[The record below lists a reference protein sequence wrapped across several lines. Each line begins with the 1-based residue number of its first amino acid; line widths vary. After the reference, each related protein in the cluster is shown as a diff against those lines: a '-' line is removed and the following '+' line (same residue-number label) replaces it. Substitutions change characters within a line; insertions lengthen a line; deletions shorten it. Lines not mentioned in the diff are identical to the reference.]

1 MASSDLKRFVIP
13 GALVVGGITA
23 GSMLAPVAFASAEED
38 TTDTSESTD
47 STDTTDQTDD
57 SSDDGSSDRFR
68 RGHRHLDHHP
78 VAEELTETLDMTV
91 EELRA
96 AFAEGK
102 SLADVAAEQ
111 GVPVAELEAAL
122 LEAAT
127 ERIDEAVA
135 ADRIDADRAAEL
147 KEGLADRI
155 REMVNREPGD
165 GFGRGRGRLFGGGG
179 GGEVAEF
186 LGLTTD
192 ELRAAFVDG
201 QTLAEVAEAQGIS
214 EDELVAFLLEQ
225 LEERLD
231 QAVENGRLDADD
243 VDEKLADAAERI
255 EEHINAEPGDRPQG
269 FGDGFRR
276 GHGHRGH
283 HGDDGDI
290 DGPDSDDSS
299 TESGDTDT
307 DGETVE
313 SSVDV

>member
-1 MASSDLKRFVIP
+1 MASSDLKRFMIP

-38 TTDTSESTD
+38 TSDTSESTD
-47 STDTTDQTDD
+47 STDTAEQTTDSSDDD
-57 SSDDGSSDRFR
+57 SSDRVR
-68 RGHRHLDHHP
+68 RGRHRHLDHHP

-91 EELRA
+91 AELRA

-102 SLADVAAEQ
+102 SLADIAAEQ

-127 ERIDEAVA
+127 ERIDEALA

-155 REMVNREPGD
+155 SEMVNREPGE
-165 GFGRGRGRLFGGGG
+165 GFGRGRGRGFGGAG

-192 ELRAAFVDG
+192 ELRAAFADG
-201 QTLAEVAEAQGIS
+201 QTLAEVAEAQGVS

-231 QAVENGRLDADD
+231 QAVENGRLDADE
-243 VDEKLADAAERI
+243 VEEKLADAAERI
-255 EEHINAEPGDRPQG
+255 EEHINAEPGDRPEG
-269 FGDGFRR
+269 FRNGPRR

-283 HGDDGDI
+283 HGEDGDI
-290 DGPDSDDSS
+290 DA
-299 TESGDTDT
+299 

-313 SSVDV
+313 SSLDL